1 LIYNKCLSVR
11 YFNINSLIEVEI
23 VELDVHLVGN
33 ELMADVD
40 VLPVEENVD
49 PFDEE
54 KIRKVGT
61 KVDVMFTVPY
71 DDDESYC
78 GEVETVLPHFVRVKF
93 VNSFSSLWRR
103 IPSISVLGR
112 LCLG

>member
-1 LIYNKCLSVR
+1 
-11 YFNINSLIEVEI
+11 
-23 VELDVHLVGN
+23 
-33 ELMADVD
+33 MADVD

-54 KIRKVGT
+54 KIRTVGT

-93 VNSFSSLWRR
+93 VNGDDALRLKPVETA
-103 IPSISVLGR
+103 IR
-112 LCLG
+112 LCKHYPQLHIASKW